1 MKFFSNNLLHMAI
14 LGFLDVCALFLLL
27 ITTNINLHQEL
38 ENVFSQDIHMVLK
51 DTRFQIWSQILF
63 MSLGM
68 QFSMKLFFLLLQP
81 HLHPNSH
88 LILPLML
95 IMILLFFLI
104 QFLTILFQIH
114 LFNKILFF
122 LLLILQTLFLQIRFL
137 LLHFNLICHILL
149 LILILRLALFLYQFL
164 GLILPYTSENQPDHI
179 SLLPTSKI
187 ILASLSFLN
196 IFLVSLMTFLLGLLM
211 LISVRTIGYLS

>member
-27 ITTNINLHQEL
+27 VTTNINLHQEL
-38 ENVFSQDIHMVLK
+38 ENVFSQDIYIVLK

-137 LLHFNLICHILL
+137 LLHFNLICRILL
-149 LILILRLALFLYQFL
+149 LILILRLALLLYQFL
-164 GLILPYTSENQPDHI
+164 GLILPYTLENQPDI

-187 ILASLSFLN
+187 ILASLSLLN
-196 IFLVSLMTFLLGLLM
+196 ICLVSLMTFFLVLLM
-211 LISVRTIGYLS
+211 LISVRSIGNLS